1 MSSPGDKTTPV
12 DYRSPATCY
21 FKFPVESMANP
32 TISGYRSGM
41 SGSIEYSA
49 NNSGVAV
56 LRVNRPASR
65 NAFTWAAQEQFAA
78 TVTAAGQDP
87 DIRVLII
94 TGTGQAFVSGG
105 DLKELVDHP
114 ERTAGERL
122 NRVMSA
128 ALANLITLPYPVIGA
143 VNGDAIGGGCE
154 ILTACDLRLAAGS
167 ARFSF
172 RQVHNGLTTGWG
184 GTGRLVDLIGQSRAM
199 ELLLTGRSFDAAEA
213 LALGLIH
220 RIVPA
225 NSDVLDA
232 AYQWAEELILLPR
245 QALAATKML
254 VHAAVHLSSAETQT
268 LEARFFVDLWSSPDH
283 IEAMRAFGEKRTPQF
298 NSEPG

>member
-1 MSSPGDKTTPV
+1 
-12 DYRSPATCY
+12 
-21 FKFPVESMANP
+21 MANP

-41 SGSIEYSA
+41 SGSIEYRA
-49 NNSGVAV
+49 NNSGVAL
-56 LRVNRPASR
+56 LRVNRPAAR

-78 TVTAAGQDP
+78 AVTAAGQNP
-87 DIRVLII
+87 AIRVLII

-114 ERTAGERL
+114 ERAAGERL

-128 ALANLITLPYPVIGA
+128 ALANLNALPFPVIGA

-154 ILTACDLRLAAGS
+154 ILTACDLRLVAEG

-199 ELLLTGRSFDAAEA
+199 ELLLTGRTFDAAEA

-220 RIVPA
+220 RIIPPD
-225 NSDVLDA
+225 NDILDA
-232 AYQWAEELILLPR
+232 AYQWAEELIHLPR
-245 QALAATKML
+245 QALSATKTL
-254 VHAAVHLSSAETQT
+254 VYAAAKLSPAETQA
-268 LEARFFVDLWSSPDH
+268 LEARFFIDLWSSADH
-283 IEAMRAFGEKRTPQF
+283 IEAMRAFGEKRSPQF
-298 NSEPG
+298 NSEPGRE